1 MLLRLRVMTES
12 DATCTHY
19 FGPMHIPGPDLSQM
33 IVFKNVK
40 LFDSATKESIINSV
54 TVQLTQI
61 DKLLHHLQATNATK
75 QEQLLVSTYVLLDEK
90 KTEKDLEKK
99 VSKGELNDEGR
110 QKILKYFH
118 ALIAELEYK
127 YGTNSNNFAKIHC
140 EFRRFDALTVANIK
154 KTISTQSIS
163 QKEHLESLV
172 LPFEIINHR

>member
-1 MLLRLRVMTES
+1 
-12 DATCTHY
+12 
-19 FGPMHIPGPDLSQM
+19 MHIYCKLPFLVYEIVSCGLSK
-33 IVFKNVK
+33 I
-40 LFDSATKESIINSV
+40 L
-54 TVQLTQI
+54 
-61 DKLLHHLQATNATK
+61 
-75 QEQLLVSTYVLLDEK
+75 
-90 KTEKDLEKK
+90 DLEKK

-172 LPFEIINHR
+172 LPNLEFNLQIY